1 MSTLKSI
8 CVFCGSKSGNDQQ
21 YQQAAIEL
29 GRSMAQRNITLVYG
43 GGSVGLMGII
53 ADAVLESGGDV
64 IGVIPRQLATKEL
77 LHPGVKEMLVVED
90 MHTRKA
96 KMSECSD
103 AFIAMPGGF
112 GTLEELF
119 EVVSW
124 VQLGIYSKPMG
135 VLNVAGFY
143 DPLLTMVEHCIET
156 EFIKPKYRDLIIADE
171 TPATLID
178 HLQRHQLPV
187 IEKFLDPEQI

>member
-1 MSTLKSI
+1 MSKLKSL
-8 CVFCGSKSGNDQQ
+8 CVFCGSKAGSDQQ
-21 YQQAAIEL
+21 YQQSAIEL
-29 GRSMAQRNITLVYG
+29 GRLMAQRNIALVYG

-53 ADAVLESGGDV
+53 ADAVLESGGKV
-64 IGVIPRQLATKEL
+64 IGVIPRQLATREL
-77 LHPGVKEMLVVED
+77 VHPGVKEMYVVED

-124 VQLGIYSKPMG
+124 VQLGIYSKPVG
-135 VLNVAGFY
+135 LLNTAGFY
-143 DPLLTMVEHCIET
+143 DPLLNMVEHCIET
-156 EFIKPKYRDLIIADE
+156 EFIKPKYRDLIIADDS
-171 TPATLID
+171 PSTLLD
-178 HLQRHQLPV
+178 HLERHELPT
-187 IEKFLDPEQI
+187 IEKILNPDQI

>member
-1 MSTLKSI
+1 MSTLKSL
-8 CVFCGSKSGNDQQ
+8 CVFCGSKAGNDQQ
-21 YQQAAIEL
+21 YQQSAIEL
-29 GRSMAQRNITLVYG
+29 GRLMAQRNIALVYG

-53 ADAVLESGGDV
+53 ADAVLESGGKV
-64 IGVIPRQLATKEL
+64 IGVIPRQLATREL
-77 LHPGVKEMLVVED
+77 LHPGVEEMHVVDD

-124 VQLGIYSKPMG
+124 VQLGIYSKPVG
-135 VLNVAGFY
+135 LLNTSGFY
-143 DPLLTMVEHCIET
+143 DPLLNMVDHCIET
-156 EFIKPKYRDLIIADE
+156 EFIKPKYRDLIIADDS
-171 TPATLID
+171 PSTLIE
-178 HLQRHQLPV
+178 HLERHELPI
-187 IEKFLDPEQI
+187 IEKVLDPEQI

>member
-21 YQQAAIEL
+21 YQQSAIEL
-29 GRSMAQRNITLVYG
+29 GRLMAQQKITLVYG
-43 GGSVGLMGII
+43 GGSVGLMGVI
-53 ADAVLESGGDV
+53 ADAVLESGGQV
-64 IGVIPRQLATKEL
+64 IGVIPNQLATKEL
-77 LHPGVKEMLVVED
+77 LHPGVTEMHVVDD

-96 KMSECSD
+96 KMSEHSD
-103 AFIAMPGGF
+103 AFIALPGGF

-124 VQLGIYSKPMG
+124 VQLGIYSKPIG
-135 VLNVAGFY
+135 LLNIAGFY
-143 DPLLTMVEHCIET
+143 DPLLNMVEHCIET
-156 EFIKPKYRDLIIADE
+156 EFIKSKYRELIIAND

-178 HLQRHQLPV
+178 HLQQHELPL
-187 IEKFLDPEQI
+187 IEKVLDIDEI

>member
-1 MSTLKSI
+1 MSKLKSI

-21 YQQAAIEL
+21 YQQSAIEL
-29 GRSMAQRNITLVYG
+29 GRLMAQQKITLVYG
-43 GGSVGLMGII
+43 GGSIGLMGVI
-53 ADAVLESGGDV
+53 ADAVLESGGQV
-64 IGVIPRQLATKEL
+64 IGVIPRQLATREL
-77 LHPGVKEMLVVED
+77 IHPGVTEMHVVED

-124 VQLGIYSKPMG
+124 VQLGIHSKPMG
-135 VLNVAGFY
+135 LLNTSGFY
-143 DPLLTMVEHCIET
+143 DPLLNMIEHCIET
-156 EFIKPKYRDLIIADE
+156 EFIKQKYRDLIIADE
-171 TPATLID
+171 SPSTLID
-178 HLQRHQLPV
+178 HLQRHELPV
-187 IEKFLDPEQI
+187 VEKILDPDQI

>member
-8 CVFCGSKSGNDQQ
+8 CVFCGSKSGNDPQ
-21 YQQAAIEL
+21 YQQSAIEL
-29 GRSMAQRNITLVYG
+29 GRLMAQRKMTLVYG
-43 GGSVGLMGII
+43 GGSVGLMGVI
-53 ADAVLESGGDV
+53 ADAVLESGGQV
-64 IGVIPRQLATKEL
+64 IGVIPRNLATREL
-77 LHPGVKEMLVVED
+77 IHPGVTEMHIVED

-96 KMSECSD
+96 KMSEYAD

-124 VQLGIYSKPMG
+124 VQLGIYAKPMG
-135 VLNVAGFY
+135 LLNTAGFY
-143 DPLLTMVEHCIET
+143 DPLLNMVEHCIET

-171 TPATLID
+171 TPATLLD
-178 HLQRHQLPV
+178 HLQRHELPV
-187 IEKFLDPEQI
+187 IKKILDPKQI

>member
-1 MSTLKSI
+1 MSKINSI
-8 CVFCGSKSGNDQQ
+8 CVFCGSKSGSDPQ
-21 YQQAAIEL
+21 YHESAQEL
-29 GRSMAQRNITLVYG
+29 GRLLAERNITLVYG

-53 ADAVLESGGDV
+53 ADAVLAAGGKV
-64 IGVIPRQLATKEL
+64 IGVIPRQLATREL
-77 LHPGVKEMLVVED
+77 LHPGVEEMHVVED

-96 KMSECSD
+96 KMAEFSD

-124 VQLGIYSKPMG
+124 VQLGIYLKAIG
-135 VLNVAGFY
+135 LLNTSGFY
-143 DPLLTMVEHCIET
+143 DPLLNLVEHCIDT

-171 TPATLID
+171 TPATLVD
-178 HLQRHQLPV
+178 HLEKHQLPH
-187 IEKFLDPEQI
+187 IEKILSLKQS

>member
-8 CVFCGSKSGNDQQ
+8 CVFCGSKSGSNQQ
-21 YQQAAIEL
+21 YQQSAIEL
-29 GRSMAQRNITLVYG
+29 GRLMAQRKITLVYG
-43 GGSVGLMGII
+43 GGSVGLMGVI
-53 ADAVLESGGDV
+53 ADAVLESGGQV
-64 IGVIPRQLATKEL
+64 IGVIPRQLATREL
-77 LHPGVKEMLVVED
+77 LHPGVTEMHVVED

-124 VQLGIYSKPMG
+124 VQLGIYSKPIG
-135 VLNVAGFY
+135 LLNTAGFY
-143 DPLLTMVEHCIET
+143 DPLLNLVEHCIET
-156 EFIKPKYRDLIIADE
+156 EFIKPKYRDLIISDV
-171 TPATLID
+171 TPSTLVD
-178 HLQRHQLPV
+178 HLARHTLPN
-187 IEKFLDPEQI
+187 IEKVLDPEQI

>member
-29 GRSMAQRNITLVYG
+29 GRSMAQQDITLVYG

-53 ADAVLESGGDV
+53 ADAVLESGGEV

-156 EFIKPKYRDLIIADE
+156 EFIKPKYRNLIIADE
-171 TPATLID
+171 SPAILVD
-178 HLQRHQLPV
+178 HLQQHQLPV

>member
-1 MSTLKSI
+1 MSKINSI
-8 CVFCGSKSGNDQQ
+8 CVFCGSKSGSDPQ
-21 YQQAAIEL
+21 YHASAQEL
-29 GRSMAQRNITLVYG
+29 GRLLAERNITLVYG

-53 ADAVLESGGDV
+53 ADAVLGAGGKV
-64 IGVIPRQLATKEL
+64 IGVIPRQLATREL
-77 LHPGVKEMLVVED
+77 LHPGVEEMHVVED

-96 KMSECSD
+96 KMAECSD

-124 VQLGIYSKPMG
+124 VQLGIYLKPIG
-135 VLNVAGFY
+135 LLNTSGFY
-143 DPLLTMVEHCIET
+143 DPLLNLVEHCIET

-171 TPATLID
+171 TPATLVD
-178 HLQRHQLPV
+178 HLEKHQLPH
-187 IEKFLDPEQI
+187 IEKILSLKQS

>member
-1 MSTLKSI
+1 MSDIKSI
-8 CVFCGSKSGNDQQ
+8 CVFCGSKAGCDPE
-21 YQQAAIEL
+21 YQQSAQEL
-29 GRSMAQRNITLVYG
+29 GRLLADRKITLVYG

-53 ADAVLESGGDV
+53 ADAVLDAGGKV

-77 LHPGVKEMLVVED
+77 LHPGVEEMHVVDD

-124 VQLGIYSKPMG
+124 VQLGIYLKPVG
-135 VLNVAGFY
+135 LLNTSGFY
-143 DPLLTMVEHCIET
+143 DPLLNMVEHCIET
-156 EFIKPKYRDLIIADE
+156 EFIKPKYRELIIADE
-171 TPATLID
+171 TPATLVD
-178 HLQRHQLPV
+178 HLERHQLPR
-187 IEKFLDPEQI
+187 IEKILNPEQI

>member
-1 MSTLKSI
+1 MSKLNSI
-8 CVFCGSKSGNDQQ
+8 CVFCGSKAGTDLE
-21 YQQAAIEL
+21 YQASARKL
-29 GRSMAQRNITLVYG
+29 GRLLAERDIALVYG

-53 ADAVLESGGDV
+53 ADAVLEAGGRV
-64 IGVIPRQLATKEL
+64 IGVIPRQLATREL
-77 LHPGVKEMLVVED
+77 LHPGVEEMHVVDD

-124 VQLGIYSKPMG
+124 VQLGIYVKPVG
-135 VLNVAGFY
+135 LLNTSGFY
-143 DPLLTMVEHCIET
+143 DPLLNMVEHCIET
-156 EFIKPKYRDLIIADE
+156 EFIKPKYRDLIIADD
-171 TPATLID
+171 TPASLVD
-178 HLQRHQLPV
+178 HLERHQLPI
-187 IEKFLDPEQI
+187 IEKILNPDQI

>member
-1 MSTLKSI
+1 MSKLNSI
-8 CVFCGSKSGNDQQ
+8 CVFCGSKAGSDLE
-21 YQQAAIEL
+21 YQQSAREL
-29 GRSMAQRNITLVYG
+29 GRLLAEREIALVYG

-53 ADAVLESGGDV
+53 ADAVLEAQGKV

-77 LHPGVKEMLVVED
+77 LHPGVDEMHVVDD

-124 VQLGIYSKPMG
+124 VQLGIYLKPVG
-135 VLNVAGFY
+135 LLNTSGFY
-143 DPLLTMVEHCIET
+143 DPLLNMVEHCIET

-171 TPATLID
+171 TPATLVD
-178 HLQRHQLPV
+178 HLERHQLPI
-187 IEKFLDPEQI
+187 IEKILNPEQI

>member
-1 MSTLKSI
+1 MSALNSI

-21 YQQAAIEL
+21 YRQAAIEL
-29 GRSMAQRNITLVYG
+29 GRLMAQHKMALVYG
-43 GGSVGLMGII
+43 GGSVGLMGVI
-53 ADAVLESGGDV
+53 ADSVLESGGQV

-77 LHPGVKEMLVVED
+77 LHPGVTEMHVVDD

-103 AFIAMPGGF
+103 AFIALPGGF

-124 VQLGIYSKPMG
+124 VQLGIYSKPVG
-135 VLNVAGFY
+135 LLNVAGFY
-143 DPLLTMVEHCIET
+143 DPLLKMVDHCIET
-156 EFIKPKYRDLIIADE
+156 EFIKSKYRDLIIADD

-178 HLQRHQLPV
+178 HLQRHTLPA
-187 IEKFLDPEQI
+187 IEKILDLKEI

>member
-1 MSTLKSI
+1 MSEINSI
-8 CVFCGSKSGNDQQ
+8 CVFCGSKAGCDPD
-21 YQQAAIEL
+21 YQQSAQEL
-29 GRSMAQRNITLVYG
+29 GRLLAERKITLVYG

-53 ADAVLESGGDV
+53 ADAVLEAGGKV

-77 LHPGVKEMLVVED
+77 LHPGVDEMHVVDD

-124 VQLGIYSKPMG
+124 VQLGIYLKPIG
-135 VLNVAGFY
+135 LLNTSGFY
-143 DPLLTMVEHCIET
+143 DPLLNMVEHCIET
-156 EFIKPKYRDLIIADE
+156 EFIKPKYRELIIADE
-171 TPATLID
+171 TPATLVD
-178 HLQRHQLPV
+178 HLQRHQLPL
-187 IEKFLDPEQI
+187 IEKILNPEQI

>member
-1 MSTLKSI
+1 MSKLKSI
-8 CVFCGSKSGNDQQ
+8 CVFCGSKSGNDPQ
-21 YQQAAIEL
+21 YQRSAIEL
-29 GRSMAQRNITLVYG
+29 GHLMAQRNITLVYG
-43 GGSVGLMGII
+43 GGSVGLMGVI
-53 ADAVLESGGDV
+53 ADAVLESGGQV
-64 IGVIPRQLATKEL
+64 IGVIPRQLATQEL
-77 LHPGVKEMLVVED
+77 IHPGVTEMHIVED

-96 KMSECSD
+96 KMSEYSD

-135 VLNVAGFY
+135 LLNTSGFY
-143 DPLLTMVEHCIET
+143 DPLLNMVEHCIET

-171 TPATLID
+171 TPSTLID
-178 HLQRHQLPV
+178 HLQRHELPL
-187 IEKFLDPEQI
+187 IEKILDPEQI

>member
-1 MSTLKSI
+1 MSKINSI
-8 CVFCGSKSGNDQQ
+8 CVFCGSKSGSDPQ
-21 YQQAAIEL
+21 YHESAQEL
-29 GRSMAQRNITLVYG
+29 GRLLAERNITLVYG

-53 ADAVLESGGDV
+53 ADAVLAAGGKV
-64 IGVIPRQLATKEL
+64 IGVIPRQLATREL
-77 LHPGVKEMLVVED
+77 LHPGVEEMHVVED

-96 KMSECSD
+96 KMAEFSD

-124 VQLGIYSKPMG
+124 VQLGIYLKPIG
-135 VLNVAGFY
+135 LLNTSGFY
-143 DPLLTMVEHCIET
+143 DPLLNLVEHCIDT

-171 TPATLID
+171 TPATLVD
-178 HLQRHQLPV
+178 HLEKHQLPH
-187 IEKFLDPEQI
+187 IEKILSLKQS

>member
-8 CVFCGSKSGNDQQ
+8 CVFCGSKSGNDQL

-29 GRSMAQRNITLVYG
+29 GRSMAQRDITLVYG

-171 TPATLID
+171 SPAILVD
-178 HLQRHQLPV
+178 HLQQHQLPV

>member
-21 YQQAAIEL
+21 YQQAATEL

-171 TPATLID
+171 SPTILVD
-178 HLQRHQLPV
+178 HLQQHQLPV

>member
-1 MSTLKSI
+1 MSTLKSL
-8 CVFCGSKSGNDQQ
+8 CVFCGSKSGSDQQ
-21 YQQAAIEL
+21 YQQSAIEL
-29 GRSMAQRNITLVYG
+29 GRLMAQRNISLVYG

-53 ADAVLESGGDV
+53 ADAVLESGGKV
-64 IGVIPRQLATKEL
+64 IGVIPRQLATREL
-77 LHPGVKEMLVVED
+77 LHPGVEEMYVVDD

-124 VQLGIYSKPMG
+124 VQLGIYSKPVG
-135 VLNVAGFY
+135 LLNTAGFY
-143 DPLLTMVEHCIET
+143 DPLLNMVEHCIET
-156 EFIKPKYRDLIIADE
+156 EFIKPKYRDLIIADDS
-171 TPATLID
+171 PSTLLE
-178 HLQRHQLPV
+178 HLQRHQLPK
-187 IEKFLDPEQI
+187 IEKILNPEQI

>member
-8 CVFCGSKSGNDQQ
+8 CVFCGSKSGSDQQ

-29 GRSMAQRNITLVYG
+29 GRLMAQRSITLVYG
-43 GGSVGLMGII
+43 GGSVGLMGVI
-53 ADAVLESGGDV
+53 ADAVLESGGQV
-64 IGVIPRQLATKEL
+64 IGVIPRQLATREL
-77 LHPGVKEMLVVED
+77 IHPGVKEMHIVED

-124 VQLGIYSKPMG
+124 VQLGIYSKPIG
-135 VLNVAGFY
+135 LLNTTGFY
-143 DPLLTMVEHCIET
+143 DPLLNMVEHCIES
-156 EFIKPKYRDLIIADE
+156 EFIKPKYRDLIIADDN
-171 TPATLID
+171 PSTLIE
-178 HLQRHQLPV
+178 HLERHKLPT
-187 IEKFLDPEQI
+187 IEKVLDPEQI

>member
-8 CVFCGSKSGNDQQ
+8 CVFCGSKSGNDQL

-43 GGSVGLMGII
+43 GGSIGLMGVI
-53 ADAVLESGGDV
+53 ADAVLESGGKV

-77 LHPGVKEMLVVED
+77 LHPGVEEMLVVED

-135 VLNVAGFY
+135 ILNIAGFY

-156 EFIKPKYRDLIIADE
+156 EFIKPKYRELIIANE
-171 TPATLID
+171 TAETLID
-178 HLQRHQLPV
+178 HLERHQLPV

>member
-1 MSTLKSI
+1 MSKLNSI
-8 CVFCGSKSGNDQQ
+8 CVFCGSKAGTDPE
-21 YQQAAIEL
+21 YQASARKL
-29 GRSMAQRNITLVYG
+29 GRLLAERDIALVYG

-53 ADAVLESGGDV
+53 ADAVLEAGGRV
-64 IGVIPRQLATKEL
+64 IGVIPRQLATREL
-77 LHPGVKEMLVVED
+77 LHPGVEEMHVVDD

-124 VQLGIYSKPMG
+124 VQLGIYVKPVG
-135 VLNVAGFY
+135 LLNTSGFY
-143 DPLLTMVEHCIET
+143 DPLLNMVEHCIET
-156 EFIKPKYRDLIIADE
+156 EFIKPKYRDLIIADD
-171 TPATLID
+171 TPASLVD
-178 HLQRHQLPV
+178 HLERHQLPI
-187 IEKFLDPEQI
+187 IEKILNPDQI

>member
-1 MSTLKSI
+1 MSKLNSI
-8 CVFCGSKSGNDQQ
+8 CVFCGSKAGSDLE
-21 YQQAAIEL
+21 YQQSAREL
-29 GRSMAQRNITLVYG
+29 GCLLAEREIALVYG

-53 ADAVLESGGDV
+53 ADAVLEAQGKV

-77 LHPGVKEMLVVED
+77 LHPGVDEMHVVDD

-124 VQLGIYSKPMG
+124 VQLGIYLKPVG
-135 VLNVAGFY
+135 LLNTSGFY
-143 DPLLTMVEHCIET
+143 DPLLNMVEHCIET

-171 TPATLID
+171 TPSTLVD
-178 HLQRHQLPV
+178 HLERHQLPI
-187 IEKFLDPEQI
+187 IEKILNPEQI

>member
-1 MSTLKSI
+1 MSKINSI
-8 CVFCGSKSGNDQQ
+8 CVFCGSKSGSDPQ
-21 YQQAAIEL
+21 YHESAQEL
-29 GRSMAQRNITLVYG
+29 GRLLAERNITLVYG

-53 ADAVLESGGDV
+53 ADAVLAAGGKV
-64 IGVIPRQLATKEL
+64 IGVIPRQLATREL
-77 LHPGVKEMLVVED
+77 LHPGVEEMHVVED

-96 KMSECSD
+96 KMAEFSD

-124 VQLGIYSKPMG
+124 VQLGIYLKPIG
-135 VLNVAGFY
+135 LLNTSGFY
-143 DPLLTMVEHCIET
+143 DPLLNLVEHCIDT

-171 TPATLID
+171 TPATLVD
-178 HLQRHQLPV
+178 QLEKHQLPH
-187 IEKFLDPEQI
+187 IEKILSLKQS

>member
-8 CVFCGSKSGNDQQ
+8 CVFCGSKSGNDQL

-53 ADAVLESGGDV
+53 ADAVLESGGEV

-171 TPATLID
+171 SPAILVD
-178 HLQRHQLPV
+178 HLQQHQLPV